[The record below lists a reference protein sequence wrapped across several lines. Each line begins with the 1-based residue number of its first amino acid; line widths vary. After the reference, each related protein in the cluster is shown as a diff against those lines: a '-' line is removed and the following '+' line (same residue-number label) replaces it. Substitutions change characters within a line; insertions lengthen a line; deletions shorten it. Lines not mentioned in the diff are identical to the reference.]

1 MLPNGCEARNKLKMG
16 IKMKCRNCNKKLGT
30 RNHTARKHST
40 TNLCFS
46 CMRNPP
52 IEERCQGITSK
63 NERCKVRKYRGS
75 DYCKIHMKKS
85 EE

>member
-1 MLPNGCEARNKLKMG
+1 MLSDRWEAYQKKKDG

-30 RNHTARKHST
+30 RNHTARKNST

-52 IEERCQGITSK
+52 MEERCKGITSK
-63 NERCKVRKYRGS
+63 NEKCKIRKYRGS
-75 DYCKIHMKKS
+75 DYCKIHMKKK
-85 EE
+85 